1 MKDRAD
7 VTTPARGAIPPIPRT
22 LFYFN
27 NLTGYDAEKREMWH
41 LDSWRRNSFAQGS
54 ESMDRLLSQIVP

>member
-7 VTTPARGAIPPIPRT
+7 VTTPTREAILPIPKT

-27 NLTGYDAEKREMWH
+27 NLTGYDAGKREIWH
-41 LDSWRRNSFAQGS
+41 LD
-54 ESMDRLLSQIVP
+54 